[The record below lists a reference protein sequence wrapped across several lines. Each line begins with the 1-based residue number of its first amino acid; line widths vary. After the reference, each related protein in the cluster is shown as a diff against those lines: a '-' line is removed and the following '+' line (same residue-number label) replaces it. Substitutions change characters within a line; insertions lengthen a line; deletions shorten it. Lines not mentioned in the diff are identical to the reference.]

1 MALAR
6 PTSAPMLRSRE
17 LPILLALLLAAG
29 AAGGPTRSL
38 LPVYLEHDLAWTPPA
53 IATLAAIRLLTA
65 ALTAPLGGALAA
77 AAGPRRSLRLGLIGL
92 PFAALFFL
100 TPLAPILIILSLG
113 VGIADGLQ
121 STGSQSYLIAR
132 ASQSSI
138 GRAASAFFICNTLG
152 GALGNLAAGA
162 ILRAWGF
169 AGFGPV
175 GLVAGILVLCGAVAL
190 PATAATAASHQRTWT
205 TALAGYRPLLRVPR
219 VRQLATLRFLTTFSW
234 GTTSLLWPLLLARL
248 SGDPA
253 TAALFGT
260 VSMIVAVTAQ
270 LGTGRLIDA
279 IGPGIP
285 AFFLACLVPVM
296 AVLAALAITIN
307 SPPALFATG
316 IAGTAVAWSLSG
328 TSLPLI
334 RAAASDDEVGQVV
347 GLLHLLWSL
356 AMLGGTLVAGW
367 LVVLSPALPFWTV
380 TLLSLPAAV
389 AAYRLWRSL
398 RQTPAAIQEVVRA

>member
-6 PTSAPMLRSRE
+6 PTRATALPSRD
-17 LPILLALLLAAG
+17 LAIFLALLLTAG
-29 AAGGPTRSL
+29 AVGGPTRSL

-65 ALTAPLGGALAA
+65 ALSAPLGGALAD
-77 AAGPRRSLRLGLIGL
+77 AAGPRRTLRLGLIGL

-100 TPLAPILIILSLG
+100 TPLAPLLVVLSLG
-113 VGIADGLQ
+113 VGLADGLQ

-132 ASQSSI
+132 ASKASI
-138 GRAASAFFICNTLG
+138 GRAASAFFICSTLG

-162 ILRAWGF
+162 ILRGWGF

-175 GLVAGILVLCGAVAL
+175 GLVAGLLVLGGAVAL
-190 PATAATAASHQRTWT
+190 PATAATATNRQRTWT
-205 TALAGYRPLLRVPR
+205 ATLAGYRPLLRVPR
-219 VRQLATLRFLTTFSW
+219 VRQLATLRFLTTCSW

-260 VSMIVAVTAQ
+260 VSMIVAVIAQ

-279 IGPGIP
+279 IGPGAP
-285 AFFLACLVPVM
+285 ACVLACLVPLL
-296 AVLAALAITIN
+296 AVLAALAIATDS
-307 SPPALFATG
+307 SPAG
-316 IAGTAVAWSLSG
+316 IVGTAVAWSLSG

-334 RAAASDDEVGQVV
+334 RAAASDDAVGQVV

-356 AMLGGTLVAGW
+356 AMLGGTLLAGW
-367 LVVLSPALPFWTV
+367 LVVVNPALPFWTV
-380 TLLSLPAAV
+380 ALLGLPAAV
-389 AAYRLWRSL
+389 AAYRLWHSL
-398 RQTPAAIQEVVRA
+398 RQPPAAVTARPVAQD